1 MKELRYGE
9 AVRMLR
15 NGKWE
20 TATVLE
26 KEDESKSYI
35 LKTENRRMYRQ
46 NRSHIYENWSR
57 WRPCGRNIRWYQ

>member
-26 KEDESKSYI
+26 KEDESKSYT

-46 NRSHIYENWSR
+46 NRKSHL
-57 WRPCGRNIRWYQ
+57 